1 VENNQ
6 FYAMLSRM
14 KYVNRWGTMRNTSN
28 ENICEHSLNVAFI
41 AHALGIINN
50 EEFNGNIDAQR
61 LAVLGMY
68 HDVTEIITGDLPTPV
83 KYYSPVIREAYADVE
98 RVAKDE
104 LLSGIPEKMR
114 KYYDS
119 VLLETEEENELW
131 KYVKAADKISAL
143 IKCLEEEQ
151 MGNSDFADAK
161 LTIEEYL
168 KNMNMKEVD
177 FFMEKFLPAYSMTL
191 DESVTRLEG

>member
-1 VENNQ
+1 MGLKIL
-6 FYAMLSRM
+6 YGIL
-14 KYVNRWGTMRNTSN
+14 
-28 ENICEHSLNVAFI
+28 I
-41 AHALGIINN
+41 ALGIFI
-50 EEFNGNIDAQR
+50 
-61 LAVLGMY
+61 V
-68 HDVTEIITGDLPTPV
+68 ITL
-83 KYYSPVIREAYADVE
+83 IRAIFFVPKKRETKPLEKENVDVE

-131 KYVKAADKISAL
+131 KYVKAADKLSAL

>member
-1 VENNQ
+1 MHKDLLFLVCTM
-6 FYAMLSRM
+6 ML
-14 KYVNRWGTMRNTSN
+14 
-28 ENICEHSLNVAFI
+28 
-41 AHALGIINN
+41 
-50 EEFNGNIDAQR
+50 QR
-61 LAVLGMY
+61 L
-68 HDVTEIITGDLPTPV
+68 TGDLPTPV

-131 KYVKAADKISAL
+131 KYVKAADKLSAL

>member
-1 VENNQ
+1 
-6 FYAMLSRM
+6 M
-14 KYVNRWGTMRNTSN
+14 N
-28 ENICEHSLNVAFI
+28 ENKH
-41 AHALGIINN
+41 
-50 EEFNGNIDAQR
+50 
-61 LAVLGMY
+61 
-68 HDVTEIITGDLPTPV
+68 
-83 KYYSPVIREAYADVE
+83 
-98 RVAKDE
+98 
-104 LLSGIPEKMR
+104 LLSIIGTELNKLQDIAIKNGQLIFLKDKGR
-114 KYYDS
+114 IVFDLNDRRTFYDS
-119 VLLETEEENELW
+119 ISILETEEENELW
-131 KYVKAADKISAL
+131 KYVKAADKLSAL

>member
-1 VENNQ
+1 MENNQ

-68 HDVTEIITGDLPTPV
+68 HDVTEM
-83 KYYSPVIREAYADVE
+83 IREAYADVE

-131 KYVKAADKISAL
+131 KYVKAADKLSAL

>member
-1 VENNQ
+1 
-6 FYAMLSRM
+6 M
-14 KYVNRWGTMRNTSN
+14 
-28 ENICEHSLNVAFI
+28 
-41 AHALGIINN
+41 
-50 EEFNGNIDAQR
+50 
-61 LAVLGMY
+61 
-68 HDVTEIITGDLPTPV
+68 
-83 KYYSPVIREAYADVE
+83 IREAYADVE

-131 KYVKAADKISAL
+131 KYVKAADKLSAL

-151 MGNSDFADAK
+151 MVNSDFADAK